1 MQCVKSTAKFGGL
14 ATIWRGL
21 CPPRPSVEPPLLRAI
36 FSKSTGLVSTKFC
49 RFDVSMAVDDQS
61 EISFFDSSMYVVVV
75 IKFYYMGHYM
85 QAACG
90 TGGCTNIWA
99 LSCI

>member
-1 MQCVKSTAKFGGL
+1 MISLK
-14 ATIWRGL
+14 
-21 CPPRPSVEPPLLRAI
+21 
-36 FSKSTGLVSTKFC
+36 LV
-49 RFDVSMAVDDQS
+49 
-61 EISFFDSSMYVVVV
+61 FFDSSMYVVVV

-99 LSCI
+99 LSCISLNFFTLCSFLEQKAVKISPKSFLLLVNIYGFYQPCCLSFYAELLDVLNMARK